1 MKTAMKNILAVCF
14 MILFLPYLITLVT
27 SGRQGIGREEKL
39 PEQEYAVLET
49 MLSEDLSWM
58 DAQTLRLMSVLKR
71 TEIVRQQQTGLA
83 IVQEPSTE
91 LYGDL
96 YSRVYQAVQE
106 TEGQVVTIGGE
117 FRELPYHGIS
127 SGRTRDGSL
136 LGDEYS
142 YIKAVDCPMDPE
154 AEEYLQFFYME
165 SVDFW
170 KCLGQS
176 EVEMLPVLERDE
188 AGYVNRML
196 FGDTVLQGEK
206 ARELLHLP
214 SSCFFLE
221 EDGGRIRI
229 TVKGSGHGFGVSLY
243 TAGRM
248 MTEGADM
255 TEVFQQFYEDAEC
268 ITLP

>member
-1 MKTAMKNILAVCF
+1 MKIAMKNILAVCF
-14 MILFLPYLITLVT
+14 LILFLPYVITLLAA
-27 SGRQGIGREEKL
+27 GRQGVIREEIL

-49 MLSEDLSWM
+49 LLSEDLSWM
-58 DAQTLRLMSVLKR
+58 DGKTLCLMAVLKR
-71 TEIVRQQQTGLA
+71 TEIAWQQQTGLS
-83 IVQEPSTE
+83 VVREPSAE

-96 YSRVYQAVQE
+96 YSRIYQAVQE
-106 TEGQVVTIGGE
+106 TEGQVVTIGGA

-127 SGRTRDGSL
+127 SGKTRDGSL
-136 LGDEYS
+136 LGNEYS
-142 YIKAVDCPMDPE
+142 YIKAVDCPLDLE

-165 SVDFW
+165 RANFW

-176 EVEMLPVLERDE
+176 EDKLLPVLERDE
-188 AGYVNRML
+188 AGYVNRMI
-196 FGDTVLQGEK
+196 FGNTILQGEK

-229 TVKGSGHGFGVSLY
+229 TVKGSGHGFGISLY

-248 MTEGADM
+248 MTEGADLS
-255 TEVFQQFYEDAEC
+255 EVFQRFYEDAAC

>member
-1 MKTAMKNILAVCF
+1 MKNILVVCF

-39 PEQEYAVLET
+39 SEREYEVLET
-49 MLSEDLSWM
+49 LLSEDLSWM
-58 DAQTLRLMSVLKR
+58 DEQTLRLMAVLKR
-71 TEIVRQQQTGLA
+71 TEVVRQQETG
-83 IVQEPSTE
+83 ISVVQETPSE

-96 YSRVYQAVQE
+96 YNRVYEAVKE
-106 TEGQVVTIGGE
+106 TEGQIVTIGGE
-117 FRELPYHGIS
+117 YRELPYHGIS
-127 SGRTRDGSL
+127 SGKTRDGSL
-136 LGDEYS
+136 LGDDYA
-142 YIKAVDCPMDPE
+142 YIKTVDCPMDSQ

-165 SVDFW
+165 KTDFQ
-170 KCLGQS
+170 KCLGQAGT
-176 EVEMLPVLERDE
+176 EVFPVLERD
-188 AGYVNRML
+188 AADYVNRMIL
-196 FGDTVLQGEK
+196 GDTILQGEK

-229 TVKGSGHGFGVSLY
+229 TVKGSGHGFGISLY

-248 MTEGADM
+248 MADGADLSD
-255 TEVFQQFYEDAEC
+255 VFQQFYEDAEC

>member
-39 PEQEYAVLET
+39 SEREYEVLET
-49 MLSEDLSWM
+49 LLSEDLSWM
-58 DAQTLRLMSVLKR
+58 DEQTLRLMAVLKR
-71 TEIVRQQQTGLA
+71 TEVVRQQETG
-83 IVQEPSTE
+83 ISVVQETPSE

-96 YSRVYQAVQE
+96 YNRVYEAVKE
-106 TEGQVVTIGGE
+106 TEGQIVTIGGE
-117 FRELPYHGIS
+117 YRELPYHGIS
-127 SGRTRDGSL
+127 SGKTRDGSL
-136 LGDEYS
+136 LGDDYA

-165 SVDFW
+165 QADFW

-176 EVEMLPVLERDE
+176 ETVMFPVLERDQ
-188 AGYVNRML
+188 AGYVNRLL

-229 TVKGSGHGFGVSLY
+229 TVKGSGHGFGISLY

-248 MTEGADM
+248 MADGADLSD
-255 TEVFQQFYEDAEC
+255 VFQQFYEDAEC

>member
-39 PEQEYAVLET
+39 PEQEYIVLET

-58 DAQTLRLMSVLKR
+58 DEQTLRLMAVLKR
-71 TEIVRQQQTGLA
+71 TEIVRQQQTGLSV
-83 IVQEPSTE
+83 VQEPSTE

-117 FRELPYHGIS
+117 YRELPYHGIS

-136 LGDEYS
+136 LGDDYA
-142 YIKAVDCPMDPE
+142 YIKAVDCPLDSQ

-165 SVDFW
+165 KTDFQ
-170 KCLGQS
+170 KCLGQAGA
-176 EVEMLPVLERDE
+176 EAFPVLERDV
-188 AGYVNRML
+188 ADYVNRL
-196 FGDTVLQGEK
+196 ILGDTILQGEK
-206 ARELLHLP
+206 VRELLHLP

-229 TVKGSGHGFGVSLY
+229 TVKGSGHGFGISLY

-248 MTEGADM
+248 MADGADLSD
-255 TEVFQQFYEDAEC
+255 VFQQFYENAEC

>member
-27 SGRQGIGREEKL
+27 SGRQGIGQEEKL
-39 PEQEYAVLET
+39 SEREYAVLET
-49 MLSEDLSWM
+49 LLSEDLSWM
-58 DAQTLRLMSVLKR
+58 DEQTLQLMAVLKR
-71 TEIVRQQQTGLA
+71 TEVVRQRETGISVA
-83 IVQEPSTE
+83 QETPSE

-96 YSRVYQAVQE
+96 YNRVYEAVKE

-117 FRELPYHGIS
+117 YLELPYHGIS

-136 LGDEYS
+136 LGDDYA
-142 YIKAVDCPMDPE
+142 YIKAVDCPLDSQ

-165 SVDFW
+165 NADFW

-176 EVEMLPVLERDE
+176 EEGMVPVLERDE
-188 AGYVNRML
+188 ADYVNRMM

-221 EDGGRIRI
+221 EDSGRIRI
-229 TVKGSGHGFGVSLY
+229 TVKGSGHGFGISLY

-248 MTEGADM
+248 MADGADLS
-255 TEVFQQFYEDAEC
+255 EVFQQFYENVEC